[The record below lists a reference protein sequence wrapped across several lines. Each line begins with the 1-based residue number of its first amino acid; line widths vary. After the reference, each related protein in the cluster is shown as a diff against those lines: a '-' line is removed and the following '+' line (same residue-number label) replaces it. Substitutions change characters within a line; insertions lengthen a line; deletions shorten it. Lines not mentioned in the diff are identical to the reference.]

1 MTIFGSSEPGMTFP
15 GSSRPGCSDGRTRT
29 REDAPAFSPRSGR
42 AVIGH
47 AADGLAP
54 GQVGTVVEVLD
65 AETFLVEFSD
75 DEGRAYALTPCRGPQ
90 LLVLRYAPEAA

>member
-1 MTIFGSSEPGMTFP
+1 MNGHEREKTR
-15 GSSRPGCSDGRTRT
+15 RPSLLDPVALLT
-29 REDAPAFSPRSGR
+29 
-42 AVIGH
+42 GH
-47 AADGLAP
+47 SADGLAP

-75 DEGRAYALTPCRGPQ
+75 DEGRAYALTPCREPQ